1 LQTLQVVL
9 VFIFA
14 LRAVEAFDGLLRRQA
29 TDPCLATS
37 CSWFTTLD
45 NCSETNNT
53 CFCDIILSVGST
65 QVSACATC
73 EQAENATLAGEISE
87 SYQGCETPDTDT
99 DPCLSGACSWMY
111 GLDSCSDSDDTCFC
125 EVVLAAGP
133 SNVSACASCEQ
144 SSNAT
149 YAQQISSSYQECE
162 GSNSSSAST
171 PTAEPTDD
179 GTTTNVANTA
189 SKTPTTVTAGST
201 AKGQT
206 TSGSGGIHRQV
217 EGAIW
222 VGILTLSVIVVGLVG
237 LV

>member
-1 LQTLQVVL
+1 M
-9 VFIFA
+9 
-14 LRAVEAFDGLLRRQA
+14 LRRQD

-45 NCSETNNT
+45 DCSETNAT
-53 CFCDIILSVGST
+53 CFCDVILSVGSS

-87 SYQGCETPDTDT
+87 SYQGCETPDSDT

-111 GLDSCSDSDDTCFC
+111 GLDSCSESDDTCFC

-133 SNVSACASCEQ
+133 SNISACASCEQ

-149 YAQQISSSYQECE
+149 FAQEISSAYQECE
-162 GSNSSSAST
+162 GSNPASAST
-171 PTAEPTDD
+171 PAQPTAEPTDD

-189 SKTPTTVTAGST
+189 SKTPTTVTAGNT
-201 AKGQT
+201 ATGQT
-206 TSGSGGIHRQV
+206 TSGSGGIHQQV

-222 VGILTLSVIVVGLVG
+222 VGIVTLSVIVVGLVG